1 MSTISNKFY
10 VTALEDGTTLHGQ
23 LSVDKALT
31 QAWSGQNAVPDWTQ
45 VANQPTL
52 YVTLLNGSVLSA
64 PDNTYKWYYN
74 GSEITFDLSQNPE
87 SITIEGGAVIQGWY
101 SISPSRLFFRTSKN
115 ISMGGRSVSTPA
127 LRIVGNIAGSQ
138 NVDTIPIRFEGSF
151 TSGGA
156 ALNFSSEL
164 PIRIS
169 RLTANG
175 FLGLIEFVDGKVN
188 ITNDDEE
195 VTMYAVLYNSDGVVT
210 DPYTTMWYVN
220 NSETGTAGQTIGGH
234 ANAFKI
240 TENDIVDSA
249 TVKCE
254 FIRSGNVEYTA
265 YVTIDDMQDPE
276 YMYIQYNGNNGN
288 AASLR
293 KDESVTFSVWIGKT
307 DDPTVDAS
315 WTTFKLKLLD
325 GDATTITAE
334 MTDCPP
340 ADASGLRNLTVVSGV
355 ASFSLHYDD
364 VVTYA
369 KRNLTGFLYA
379 STANS

>member
-23 LSVDKALT
+23 LSVDKTLT

-45 VANQPTL
+45 VSNQPTL
-52 YVTLLNGSVLSA
+52 YITLLNGATLVA
-64 PDNTYKWYYN
+64 PDNNYKWFYN
-74 GSEITFDLSQNPE
+74 GSEITFSSTPA
-87 SITIEGGAVIQGWY
+87 SITIEGGVVLTGFY
-101 SISPSRLFFRTSKN
+101 STSPTNLFFKTAKS
-115 ISMGGRSVSTPA
+115 ITVGGRTVSTPA
-127 LRIVGNIAGSQ
+127 LRVVGNIAGSQ
-138 NVDTIPIRFEGSF
+138 NVDTIPIRFEGSY
-151 TSGGA
+151 TAGGA
-156 ALNFSSEL
+156 ALKFSSEL

-220 NSETGTAGQTIGGH
+220 NSATGTAGQTIGGH

-249 TVKCE
+249 TIRCE

-307 DDPTVDAS
+307 DDPTVDAR

-325 GDATTITAE
+325 GDAQTITAE
-334 MTDCPP
+334 MTDCPS
-340 ADASGLRNLTVVSGV
+340 ADAEGLRNLSVVDGV

-364 VVTYA
+364 VVSHA

-379 STANS
+379 TTANT

>member
-23 LSVDKALT
+23 LSVDKTLT

-64 PDNTYKWYYN
+64 PDNTYKWFYN
-74 GSEITFDLSQNPE
+74 GSEIIFSDQPST
-87 SITIEGGAVIQGWY
+87 ITIEGGLILTGFY
-101 SISPSRLFFRTSKN
+101 STSPSNLFFKTAKS
-115 ISMGGRSVSTPA
+115 ISMGGRTVSTPA
-127 LRIVGNIAGSQ
+127 LRVVGNIAGSQ

-164 PIRIS
+164 SIRIS

-195 VTMYAVLYNSDGVVT
+195 ITMYAVLYNSDGGVT

-220 NSETGTAGQTIGGH
+220 NSATGTQGQTIGGH

-249 TVKCE
+249 TIRCE
-254 FIRSGNVEYTA
+254 FSRDGSTAYTA

-293 KDESVTFSVWIGKT
+293 KDESVKFSVWIGKT
-307 DDPTVDAS
+307 DDPTVDAR

-325 GDATTITAE
+325 GDAQTITAE
-334 MTDCPP
+334 MTDCPS
-340 ADASGLRNLTVVSGV
+340 ADAEGLRNLSVVDGV

-364 VVTYA
+364 VVNNA